1 MWGQVI
7 NVAFHSLFWDL
18 KQCFVWVLFCRLLF
32 SSGCLNASG
41 LSLCVYACVH
51 VSVCGHVCFLKIHAL
66 PATLSEKYKPWL
78 LSVYR
83 STSCWFYF
91 LFFLSC
97 SSSSLYCD
105 PRRQGVQTECPESG
119 LIFSAEFCSVLGI
132 VWHGLV
138 SGLDRWHWLW
148 LWKEDPIQAGISI
161 CMLYIWRLQKS
172 IFQTLVQIFSLYLK
186 SNLRAI

>member
-105 PRRQGVQTECPESG
+105 PRRQGVQTECPWAVWSSQRSSAVFLALFDMGWSLDWTDGIGFGSG
-119 LIFSAEFCSVLGI
+119 RKILFRQASAYACFI
-132 VWHGLV
+132 Y
-138 SGLDRWHWLW
+138 
-148 LWKEDPIQAGISI
+148 AGFRNPYS
-161 CMLYIWRLQKS
+161 RL
-172 IFQTLVQIFSLYLK
+172 
-186 SNLRAI
+186 